1 MILIFATKASYE
13 TIRDDIRVTP
23 SIDGSTPVL
32 LQEEPAMAGDGTR
45 CCIEHA
51 FDEATSDWLRA
62 YTSGENPAVIVAD
75 ALPADWY
82 TKPEGP

>member
-1 MILIFATKASYE
+1 MILIFATRASYDA
-13 TIRDDIRVTP
+13 IRADVVCTP
-23 SIDGSTPVL
+23 SIDGSAPVL
-32 LQEEPAMAGDGTR
+32 LQEEPAMAADGVR

-51 FDEATSDWLRA
+51 FDEATGDWLRA

-82 TKPEGP
+82 TRPE